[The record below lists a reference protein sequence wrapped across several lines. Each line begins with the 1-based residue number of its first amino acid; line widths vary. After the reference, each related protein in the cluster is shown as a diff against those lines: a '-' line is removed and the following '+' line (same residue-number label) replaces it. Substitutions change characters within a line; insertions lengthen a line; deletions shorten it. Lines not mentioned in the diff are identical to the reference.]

1 MKRKASIFTKLVVLT
16 LVVYATVT
24 LYGLHGQLESTRA
37 AQLELQ
43 QSVEELALENAVL
56 EHEIGNRN
64 DPEMIERIARG
75 RFGLIMPGE
84 RTFYGST
91 N

>member
-1 MKRKASIFTKLVVLT
+1 MKRKASIFTKLVVLA
-16 LVVYATVT
+16 LVVYASVT
-24 LYGLHGQLESTRA
+24 LMGLHGQLESTRA
-37 AQLELQ
+37 AQIVLE

-56 EHEIGNRN
+56 EHEIENRD
-64 DPEMIERIARG
+64 DPEMIERIARS